1 MATLQNLRNRA
12 GLMVAIVIGLAMG
25 AFILGDILNSGSKL
39 MRPKQMEIAEING
52 TSISYPEFQKKVDEL
67 SEVYKMNTQKNQI
80 DENTWVQIREQVWQE
95 YLQQNTIEKAAQELG
110 ITVTSQELFD
120 MVQGNNLHPIIQ
132 QLFRNPQTG
141 QVDKS
146 VILQF
151 LKSLET
157 TATQEQKTYWFYIEN
172 QIKQDK
178 IRSKYN
184 DLIAKGL
191 YVTTDEAKESL
202 ALKNKNTSFQYV
214 AVSYSSIPDS
224 TVKVSESDLRSYYD
238 KHQEDYKQGKT
249 RKIEYVVFDVLP
261 SVSDSLATKKWMDDS
276 KQDFSNATD
285 NAQYVTVNSDSPYDP
300 SFYKKSEIRPA
311 ALAEWAFTATPGELY
326 GPYLEGGEY
335 KLAKLDARKMM
346 PDSVEASHI
355 LITPQ
360 KAGSLEK
367 AKARI
372 DSLKNV
378 IEKGGNFAELAKKYS
393 DDTGSAAKGG
403 DLGWFKQH
411 QMVPEFEEAAF
422 SGEVNKLYVATTRF
436 GVHLIKPTKKG
447 KLTEEVRLAILTRKV
462 EPSNET
468 YQKIYAL
475 TSKFASENTDLKAFN
490 KSVVEQKLN
499 KRQATLKENENE
511 IPGLEGSRSLIR
523 AAFQGDVGK
532 IIENTEGST
541 IFEYGNKFVIAA
553 LTGATEEGVEP
564 FEDAKISLELAVR
577 REKKGEM
584 LAEKLKSAASG
595 QTELGTIAA
604 KFTTEVKEASG
615 VNFSSFSVPG
625 LGFEPAVIGTVC
637 SIPEGKISMP
647 IIGNNGVY
655 LAKVTSVTTGNDTNV
670 KAEQTRLDQTL
681 SYTASAQAFEAL
693 KKNAKIVDKRS
704 KFY

>member
-1 MATLQNLRNRA
+1 MATLQKLRNRA

-95 YLQQNTIEKAAQELG
+95 LLQQNILDKAAQNLG

-120 MVQGNNLHPIIQ
+120 LIQGNNPHPIIQ
-132 QLFRNPQTG
+132 QLFRNPKTG
-141 QVDKS
+141 LVDKS

-172 QIKQDK
+172 QIKEDK
-178 IRSKYN
+178 IRAKYN
-184 DLIAKGL
+184 DLISKGL
-191 YVTTDEAKESL
+191 YVTTDEAKEKL
-202 ALKNKNTSFQYV
+202 ELKNRNTSFQYL

-238 KHQEDYKQGKT
+238 KHADDFKQDKT
-249 RKIEYVVFDVLP
+249 RKIDYVVFDVIP
-261 SVSDSLATKKWMDDS
+261 SVGDSIATKKWVDDS
-276 KQDFSNATD
+276 KQDFANAPD
-285 NAQYVTVNSDSPYDP
+285 NAQYVNVNSDTPFDP
-300 SFYKKSEIRPA
+300 EYYKKSEIKPE
-311 ALAEWAFTATPGELY
+311 ALAEWAFTAKPGEFY
-326 GPYLEGGEY
+326 GPYLENGEY

-355 LITPQ
+355 LISPQ
-360 KAGSLEK
+360 KAGSPEK

-393 DDTGSAAKGG
+393 EDTGSAAKGG
-403 DLGWFKQH
+403 DLGWFKRH

-436 GVHLIKPTKKG
+436 GVHLIKPTKMG
-447 KLTEEVRLAILTRKV
+447 KPTEEVRLAILTRKI

-468 YQKIYAL
+468 YQKVYAL
-475 TSKFASENTDLKAFN
+475 TSKFASENTDLKTFN
-490 KSVVEQKLN
+490 KSIINEKLS
-499 KRQATLKENENE
+499 KRQATLKENENQL
-511 IPGLEGSRSLIR
+511 PGLDGSRSLIR
-523 AAFQGDVGK
+523 AAFQAEVGN

-553 LTGATEEGVEP
+553 LTGATEEGTES

-577 REKKGEM
+577 KEKKGDM
-584 LAEKLKSAASG
+584 LAEKLKAAAAG
-595 QTELGTIAA
+595 QTELGIVAA
-604 KFTTEVKEASG
+604 KFSTDVKEASG
-615 VNFSSFSVPG
+615 VNFTSYSIPG

-637 SIPEGKISMP
+637 STPDGKISTP
-647 IIGNNGVY
+647 VIGNLGVY
-655 LAKVTSVTTGNDTNV
+655 LTKVTGVTKGNDTNV
-670 KAEQTRLDQTL
+670 KAEKTLLEQTL
-681 SYTASAQAFEAL
+681 AYQAGSQAFEAL
-693 KKNAKIVDKRS
+693 KKNADIVDKRS